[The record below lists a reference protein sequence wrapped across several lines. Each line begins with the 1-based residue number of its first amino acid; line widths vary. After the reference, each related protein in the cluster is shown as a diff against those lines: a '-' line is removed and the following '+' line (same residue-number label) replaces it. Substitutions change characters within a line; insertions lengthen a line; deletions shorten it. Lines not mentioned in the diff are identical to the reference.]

1 MAEKMLDRGG
11 AKIGPPK
18 WGGGN
23 EGVKGSIPH
32 FININIESSLFFFF
46 KGGEDF
52 LILLEGE
59 VLYSLNGFY

>member
-1 MAEKMLDRGG
+1 M
-11 AKIGPPK
+11 
-18 WGGGN
+18 GGGN

-32 FININIESSLFFFF
+32 FININIESTLFSFLR
-46 KGGEDF
+46 GGGGADF